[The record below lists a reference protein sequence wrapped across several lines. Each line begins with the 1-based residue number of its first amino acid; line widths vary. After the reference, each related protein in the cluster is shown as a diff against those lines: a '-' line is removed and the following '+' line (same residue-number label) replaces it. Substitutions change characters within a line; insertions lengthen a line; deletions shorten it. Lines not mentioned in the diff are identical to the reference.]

1 MRFTRCNFRNEGEGG
16 RHERS
21 REEGV
26 SAAPSPL
33 MHRHV
38 FVRLPEHVSQVERI
52 GWVCSSLFWQEL
64 LERREAEI
72 RAKVL
77 DISVVWF
84 LFVFMRVCRRKRTK
98 GERGRKRN
106 ERFKSSSGS
115 CSSNKASTILLQLIQ
130 LSHSTLLAVRRA
142 VAKRFNEIRWLP

>member
-1 MRFTRCNFRNEGEGG
+1 
-16 RHERS
+16 
-21 REEGV
+21 
-26 SAAPSPL
+26 

-38 FVRLPEHVSQVERI
+38 FVRLPEHVSRIERI
-52 GWVCSSLFWQEL
+52 GGVCSSLSLQEL

-77 DISVVWF
+77 DINAALFS
-84 LFVFMRVCRRKRTK
+84 FVFMRVCRRKRTK
-98 GERGRKRN
+98 GEHGRKRN

-115 CSSNKASTILLQLIQ
+115 YSSNKASAILLQLMQ